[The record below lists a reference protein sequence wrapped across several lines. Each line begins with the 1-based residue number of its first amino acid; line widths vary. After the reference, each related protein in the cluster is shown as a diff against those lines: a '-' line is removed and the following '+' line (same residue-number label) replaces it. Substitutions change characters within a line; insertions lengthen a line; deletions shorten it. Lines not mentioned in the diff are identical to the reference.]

1 MGDQTGFDFYSIL
14 IRRNKMKGKKKKKG
28 KAGKKN
34 QPMY

>member
-1 MGDQTGFDFYSIL
+1 MGNQIGVEFFSIL